1 LLKNWR
7 KDGVAARAKAR
18 AFIAKG
24 MLGQKPKISRSLPAG
39 SVVKCSDNTGA
50 RELRVI
56 QVMEYKGRLRR
67 VPAAAVG
74 DMIVASVRK
83 GTPDMRKK
91 IFQAVVVRQKKP
103 YRRSDGIWVQFED
116 NAAVIMTPE
125 GEMRG
130 SEIRGPVAKE
140 AAERWPRIASAA
152 SIIV

>member
-1 LLKNWR
+1 M
-7 KDGVAARAKAR
+7 AARAKAR
-18 AFIAKG
+18 AFVAKG
-24 MLGQKPKISRSLPAG
+24 VLGQRPKISRGLPVG
-39 SVVKCSDNTGA
+39 SVINCTDNTGA
-50 RELRVI
+50 RQVRVI
-56 QVMEYKGRLRR
+56 QVMRYGGRLRR
-67 VPAAAVG
+67 IPAAAVG
-74 DMIVASVRK
+74 DMVVVSVRK

-103 YRRSDGIWVQFED
+103 YRRPDGIWVQFED

-130 SEIRGPVAKE
+130 SEIRGPIAKE

>member
-1 LLKNWR
+1 M
-7 KDGVAARAKAR
+7 AARAKAR
-18 AFIAKG
+18 ALIAKG
-24 MLGQKPKISRSLPAG
+24 MIGQRPKISKGLPAG
-39 SVVKCSDNTGA
+39 SVVKCTDNTGA

-56 QVMEYKGRLRR
+56 QVIGYKGRLRR

-74 DMIVASVRK
+74 DMVVVSVRK

-91 IFQAVVVRQKKP
+91 IFRAVVVRQKKP
-103 YRRSDGIWVQFED
+103 YRRAEGVWVQFED
-116 NAAVIMTPE
+116 NAAAIMTPE

>member
-1 LLKNWR
+1 M
-7 KDGVAARAKAR
+7 AARARSR
-18 AFIAKG
+18 AFMAKG
-24 MLGQKPKISRSLPAG
+24 VLGQRPKISRGLPAG
-39 SVVKCSDNTGA
+39 SVVKCTDNTGA
-50 RELRVI
+50 RALRII
-56 QVMEYKGRLRR
+56 QVMGYKGRLRR
-67 VPAAAVG
+67 VPAATVG
-74 DMIVASVRK
+74 DMVVVSVRK

-91 IFQAVVVRQKKP
+91 IFHAIVVRQKKP
-103 YRRSDGIWVQFED
+103 YRRAEGTWVQFED

>member
-1 LLKNWR
+1 M
-7 KDGVAARAKAR
+7 AARAKSR

-24 MLGQKPKISRSLPAG
+24 MIGQRPKISTGLLAG
-39 SVVKCSDNTGA
+39 SIVKCTDNSGA
-50 RELRVI
+50 RKLRVI
-56 QVMEYKGRLRR
+56 QVMGYKGRLRR

-74 DMIVASVRK
+74 DRIVVSVRK

-91 IFQAVVVRQKKP
+91 IFHAVLVRQRKP
-103 YRRSDGIWVQFED
+103 YRRADGVWVQFED
-116 NAAVIMTPE
+116 NAAVVMTPE

>member
-1 LLKNWR
+1 
-7 KDGVAARAKAR
+7 VAAKAKGRALV
-18 AFIAKG
+18 AKG
-24 MLGQKPKISRSLPAG
+24 MLGQRPKISKGILAG
-39 SVVKCSDNTGA
+39 SVVKCADNSGA
-50 RELRVI
+50 REIRVI

-67 VPAAAVG
+67 VPKAAVG
-74 DMIVASVRK
+74 DMVVVSVRR

-91 IFQAVVVRQKKP
+91 IFQAVLIRQKRP
-103 YRRSDGIWVQFED
+103 FRRAEGAWVEFED

-130 SEIRGPVAKE
+130 SEIKGPVAKE

>member
-1 LLKNWR
+1 M
-7 KDGVAARAKAR
+7 AARARSR
-18 AFIAKG
+18 AFIARG
-24 MLGQKPKISRSLPAG
+24 MIGQRPKISMGLLAG
-39 SVVKCSDNTGA
+39 SVVKCADNSGA
-50 RELRVI
+50 RKLRVI
-56 QVMEYKGRLRR
+56 QVIGYKGRLRR

-74 DMIVASVRK
+74 DMVVVSVRK

-91 IFQAVVVRQKKP
+91 IFRAVVVRQKKP
-103 YRRSDGIWVQFED
+103 YRRAEGVWVQFED